1 MDMLHRSIIGRQAN
15 MFGFNRGFE
24 ATRALIELTTA
35 YQSMAMAAGEVIF
48 RRTLQMATGSMSP
61 PDAIGMVLEKATV
74 FAAATEKAAIMAAR
88 GGDPVRVAT
97 AALQPYGV
105 KTKANVRR
113 LRR

>member
-1 MDMLHRSIIGRQAN
+1 MLRRSMNGRQAKMLGIN
-15 MFGFNRGFE
+15 KSLE
-24 ATRALIELTTA
+24 ATRALMELSVA
-35 YQSMAMAAGEVIF
+35 YQSMVMAAGEVIF
-48 RRTLQMATGSMSP
+48 RRTLQMATGSMSS
-61 PDAIGMVLEKATV
+61 PDAIGMVMEKATV
-74 FAAATEKAAIMAAR
+74 FAAAAEKAAITAAQ

>member
-1 MDMLHRSIIGRQAN
+1 
-15 MFGFNRGFE
+15 MFGFNNGME
-24 ATRALIELTTA
+24 ATRALIQLSAA
-35 YQSMAMAAGEVIF
+35 YQAMSIAAGEVIF

-74 FAAATEKAAIMAAR
+74 FAVAAEKAAIVAAR

-97 AALQPYGV
+97 AALRPYGV